1 MHLDANTVLITGGAS
16 GIGFALARR
25 FVASG
30 STVIVCGR
38 RQAQLDEA
46 RKLCPELHTLR
57 WDVSAESE
65 RTQLIEHVVR
75 EFPSFNVL
83 VNNAGLQ
90 QRPPTLL
97 EPQDWTKHRL
107 ELETNLHAPM
117 QLSMLAVS
125 HFVQQPTAAII
136 NVSSG
141 LAFAPIAG
149 MPTYCATKAAL
160 HSFTL
165 SLRFQLR
172 ETKIAV
178 VEVVPPMVDT
188 DLGGPGLHTQGVP
201 LEPYA
206 DDVMAKL
213 ARGDEELGY
222 QFSEVARTQSRGE
235 LDQQFAHMSAAF
247 AKST

>member
-1 MHLDANTVLITGGAS
+1 MRLDSNTVLVTGGAS

-25 FVASG
+25 FANAG

-46 RKLCPELHTLR
+46 RKACPGLHTIACDLSNEAAR
-57 WDVSAESE
+57 V
-65 RTQLIEHVVR
+65 QLMARVAS
-75 EFPSFNVL
+75 EFPALNVL

-97 EPQDWTKHRL
+97 KQQDWAQHRL

-117 QLSMLAVS
+117 HLAMLAVEPLR
-125 HFVQQPTAAII
+125 QQPTAAII

-141 LAFAPIAG
+141 LAFVPIAY
-149 MPTYCATKAAL
+149 MPTYCASKAAL

-165 SLRFQLR
+165 SLRYQLA
-172 ETKIAV
+172 ETSIAV
-178 VEVVPPMVDT
+178 IEVVPPMVNT
-188 DLGGPGLHTQGVP
+188 DLGGVGLHDLGAP

-206 DDVMAKL
+206 DDVMSKL
-213 ARGDEELGY
+213 VRGDAECGYEL
-222 QFSEVARTQSRGE
+222 SEAMRKLSRSE
-235 LDQQFAHMSAAF
+235 IDQHFALMNSHFPKPS
-247 AKST
+247 